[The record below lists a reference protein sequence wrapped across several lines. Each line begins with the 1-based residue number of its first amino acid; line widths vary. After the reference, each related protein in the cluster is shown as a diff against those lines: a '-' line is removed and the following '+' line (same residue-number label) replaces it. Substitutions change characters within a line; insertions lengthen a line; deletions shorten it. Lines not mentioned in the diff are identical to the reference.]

1 MYNIDAVQAMAFD
14 GCYHDSS
21 ETDVDQTSFS
31 LQSED
36 DSMRAKYTG
45 SPCTDLSRIKRKSTG
60 GNVGRIILENN
71 HAIDTYSRI
80 VFPIVYIIFNFFYWG
95 LYV

>member
-14 GCYHDSS
+14 GCYHDN

-31 LQSED
+31 QHSEE
-36 DSMRAKYTG
+36 DSMRAKFTG
-45 SPCTDLSRIKRKSTG
+45 SPYTDSSQLKRKPVG
-60 GNVGRIILENN
+60 GNVGRIIIENN

-80 VFPIVYIIFNFFYWG
+80 VFPIVYIIFNLFYWG
-95 LYV
+95 IYL